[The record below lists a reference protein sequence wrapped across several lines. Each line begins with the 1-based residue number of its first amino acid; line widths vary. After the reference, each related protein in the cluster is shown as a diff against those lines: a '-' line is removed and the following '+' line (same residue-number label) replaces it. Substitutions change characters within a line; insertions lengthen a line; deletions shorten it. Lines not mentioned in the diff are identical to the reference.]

1 MVNKMTQQSTLTA
14 TAAQLYYVT
23 LRWPQNDSG
32 SFSQRVNASDAWEA
46 CMLTAKLMA
55 ESREEESD
63 GTYEA
68 FEDQADREAW
78 IAERASD
85 SMECCL
91 VADSL
96 KSDLEA
102 LFASELFP
110 DGVTFDI
117 DIEALRTLVSA
128 NRELLRVKPSTPK
141 LALKFKMVDSGN
153 CRVYYTDPNKR
164 LLCFQLAS
172 RKTFELLYCTQEG
185 EPSHTIDHLNKVV
198 LDYPLSEPG
207 IAADF
212 IEWWELVNKPA
223 QTVN

>member
-1 MVNKMTQQSTLTA
+1 MVNKMTQQAISAA

-32 SFSQRVNASDAWEA
+32 SFSQRVYASDAWEA
-46 CMLTAKLMA
+46 CMLTAIMMA
-55 ESREEESD
+55 EAREDETD

-68 FEDQADREAW
+68 FEDQADREEW

-96 KSDLEA
+96 KTDLEA
-102 LFASELFP
+102 LFAAELFP
-110 DGVTFDI
+110 DGDVFDI

-128 NRELLRVKPSTPK
+128 NREVLRVKPSTPK

-164 LLCFQLAS
+164 LLCFQLAN
-172 RKTFELLYCTQEG
+172 RKTFELLYCTGEG
-185 EPSHTIDHLNKVV
+185 EPSHTIEHLNKDV
-198 LDYPLSEPG
+198 LDFPDSEPG

-212 IEWWELVNKPA
+212 IEWWERVNIPA
-223 QTVN
+223 PIAS